1 MERLTVDRS
10 TKWLLGLN
18 VAGFVLI
25 HALALFGQGIET
37 LGFSLPHPWIWTP
50 LTYMFSQGAVIEL
63 LFNLL
68 WLWCFS
74 RLFMLVGT
82 PKRLLTAYI
91 AGGLGGALMFF
102 LAWLTGLIPGGVLL
116 GASASVIGIAVC
128 ASVIAPDYGVNLLLI
143 GRVTLRTIAILTVIF
158 SLLPFL
164 EHNPGGG
171 WAHIGGALTGAICGL
186 AMKHGWMPRFSRRSI
201 KKTEELMTLD
211 SLLDKVKR
219 SGYASLNAAERR
231 RLLELSNK
239 L

>member
-1 MERLTVDRS
+1 MERLIVDRS
-10 TKWLLGLN
+10 TKWLLGINLGGFILLHILAYFG
-18 VAGFVLI
+18 AGI
-25 HALALFGQGIET
+25 DA
-37 LGFSLPHPWIWTP
+37 LGFSLPRPWAWTP
-50 LTYMFSQGAVIEL
+50 LTYMFSQGSAIEL

-91 AGGLGGALMFF
+91 CGGLGGALMFF
-102 LAWLTGLIPGGVLL
+102 TAWAMGLIPGGVLL
-116 GASASVIGIAVC
+116 GASASIIGIAVC
-128 ASVIAPDYGVNLLLI
+128 GAILAPDYGVNLLLI
-143 GRVTLRTIAILTVIF
+143 GRVTLRTVALLTVLF

-164 EHNPGGG
+164 EHNAGGG
-171 WAHIGGALTGAICGL
+171 WAHIGGALAGGLCGL
-186 AMKHGWMPRFSRRSI
+186 AMRRGWMPRFSRRTI
-201 KKTEELMTLD
+201 KKQEELMTLD